1 MDDVDDDPIV
11 ASYPIVCSSQL
22 TPHLYL
28 FQYPL
33 RNKGKPYIGHSG
45 PLAVRIKPVHGA
57 IELDI
62 PIDTTLN
69 YNAERG
75 VQFGRSNT
83 AAAASAGHGTK
94 VKKEEDTEEDR
105 DVVME
110 NTTKESNKLPAQQGQ
125 MMNIQTLS
133 GRTQP
138 NVANYAVGRLVDG
151 IL

>member
-1 MDDVDDDPIV
+1 MDEVDDDPIV

-45 PLAVRIKPVHGA
+45 PIAVRIKPVHGA

-75 VQFGRSNT
+75 VQFGRTSS
-83 AAAASAGHGTK
+83 AASAAK
-94 VKKEEDTEEDR
+94 VKKEEEDAEEDK
-105 DVVME
+105 DIVMD
-110 NTTKESNKLPAQQGQ
+110 NTSKESDKLTAQQEQ

-138 NVANYAVGRLVDG
+138 NVANYAVGRLIDG
-151 IL
+151 ILLW